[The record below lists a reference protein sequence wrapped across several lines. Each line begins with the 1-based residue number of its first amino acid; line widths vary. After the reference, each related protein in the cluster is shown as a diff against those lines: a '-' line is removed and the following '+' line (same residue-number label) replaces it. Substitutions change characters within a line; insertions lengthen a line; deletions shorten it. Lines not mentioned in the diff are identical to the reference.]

1 MRRRNSLFPGLLLR
15 VLLVACVLVCASLL
29 PVPGQAE
36 GLDARFLRALD
47 GDSLRVEHAGE
58 VLEVRLI
65 GVDAPEYRQEYS
77 RKAKDFSRNF
87 CQGKTLRLE
96 FDRERND
103 RYGRT
108 LAYVYAEDHMLN
120 KELVR
125 AGLAIPLRIKPN
137 TRYYDRFK
145 QAEEQAR
152 REKRG
157 FWIKGGLDMT
167 PSRWRRTHR
176 RK

>member
-1 MRRRNSLFPGLLLR
+1 MRRRNPLFFR
-15 VLLVACVLVCASLL
+15 VFFAACMLVYVCL
-29 PVPGQAE
+29 PPTLAGAE

-47 GDSLRVEHAGE
+47 GDSLRVDHAGE
-58 VLEVRLI
+58 VLEIRLI

-77 RKAKDFSRNF
+77 RKAKDFSQRF
-87 CQGKTLRLE
+87 CQGKTVHLE
-96 FDRERND
+96 FDKERRD

-108 LAYVYAEDHMLN
+108 LAYVYADGRMLN
-120 KELVR
+120 EELVR
-125 AGLAIPLRIKPN
+125 DGLALPIWIKPN

-145 QAEEQAR
+145 QAEGEAR

-157 FWIKGGLDMT
+157 FWVKGGLDMT
-167 PSRWRRTHR
+167 PARWRRTHR

>member
-1 MRRRNSLFPGLLLR
+1 MRRRNSLFPNAF
-15 VLLVACVLVCASLL
+15 LLVLVFAWTCLL
-29 PVPGQAE
+29 SAQAGAN

-47 GDSLRVEHAGE
+47 GDSLRVDHAGE

-77 RKAKDFSRNF
+77 RKARDFSRRF
-87 CQGKTLRLE
+87 CRGKTLRLE
-96 FDRERND
+96 FDRERRD

-108 LAYVYAEDHMLN
+108 LAYVYADGRMLN
-120 KELVR
+120 EELVR
-125 AGLAIPLRIKPN
+125 AGLAVPLRIKPN
-137 TRYYDRFK
+137 TRYCDRIK
-145 QAEEQAR
+145 QAEEEAR

-167 PSRWRRTHR
+167 PGRWRRTHP

>member
-1 MRRRNSLFPGLLLR
+1 MCRRNTLFLR
-15 VLLVACVLVCASLL
+15 PFFLACALAFLL
-29 PVPGQAE
+29 PVRAGAD

-47 GDSLRVEHAGE
+47 GDSLRVDHAGE

-77 RKAKDFSRNF
+77 RKAKEFSQSF

-96 FDRERND
+96 FDKERRD

-108 LAYVYAEDHMLN
+108 LAYVYAGDRMLN
-120 KELVR
+120 EELVR
-125 AGLAIPLRIKPN
+125 AGLAIPIRIKPN
-137 TRYYDRFK
+137 TRFYARFK
-145 QAEEQAR
+145 RAEEQAR
-152 REKRG
+152 LDRRG

-167 PSRWRRTHR
+167 PGQWRRTHR